1 MQTSPGALPEWA
13 RAHGAPLFAAT
24 IRDRPSDFLVVENLG
39 FEPAG
44 SGEHDYLW
52 VEKTAAN
59 TEWVARQL
67 ARHAGARPAD
77 VGFSG
82 MKDRHAITR
91 QWFSVPRRGSV
102 DWSALAVDGVTVVDV
117 RSHRRKLQ
125 RGAHKSNAFRI
136 ALRSPKAAALRQL
149 IDERLE
155 CIAARG
161 VPNYFGPQRFG
172 HHGANLGL
180 ARALFAGQR
189 QRRDKRSIAISAARS
204 FLFNQILS
212 ARVADGSWERILRGE
227 RVNLDGSGS
236 VFTAELVDTEIE
248 RRAASM
254 DIHPTGT
261 LWGLGSDT
269 SAGAIEAL
277 QRKATEAHRD
287 LAAGLE
293 RMGIKASYRPLRM
306 RVSNLS
312 WEFADDVLWL
322 EFTLPAGGF
331 ATAVLREVASV

>member
-1 MQTSPGALPEWA
+1 MRTSGGALPTWA
-13 RAHGAPLFAAT
+13 RAHGAPLFTAT
-24 IRDRPSDFLVVENLG
+24 IRERPSDFQVVERLG

-52 VEKTAAN
+52 VEKTGAN

-67 ARHAGARPAD
+67 ARHAGARSAD
-77 VGFSG
+77 VGFAG

-91 QWFSVPRRGSV
+91 QWFSVPRRGNV
-102 DWSALAVDGVTVVDV
+102 DWSAVSVAGVTILEV
-117 RSHRRKLQ
+117 RSHARKLR

-136 ALRSPKAAALRQL
+136 ALRSPEVPALRRL
-149 IDERLE
+149 VDERLA

-161 VPNYFGPQRFG
+161 VPNYYGPQRFG
-172 HHGANLGL
+172 HDGANVDL
-180 ARALFAGQR
+180 ARALFAGGR
-189 QRRDKRSIAISAARS
+189 LKRDKRSIAISAARS
-204 FLFNQILS
+204 LLFNQILS
-212 ARVADGSWERILRGE
+212 ARVVDGTWERILRGE

-236 VFTAELVDTEIE
+236 LFTADVVDAEIE

-261 LWGLGSDT
+261 LWGLRSDM
-269 SAGAIEAL
+269 SAAAIEAL
-277 QRKATEAHRD
+277 QRKATEAYRD
-287 LAAGLE
+287 LVAGLE
-293 RMGIKASYRPLRM
+293 AMGIKASQRPLRM
-306 RVSNLS
+306 RVSDLS
-312 WEFADDVLWL
+312 WDFADDVLWL